1 MVAQPVYPAQAYQ
14 VQAYQPPV
22 PQIMANQVVKP
33 VQANQAST
41 SQAAP
46 TVLNAH
52 GRAFMINANQAQ
64 HNNDVV
70 NGTFLVNNVYA
81 SILFDTGADMS
92 FVSFDF
98 EPMLS
103 SSRSKPENSF
113 TVEVANGKTIS
124 INSVIRGCTLNLND
138 YDFSIDLIPM
148 KFESFDIIVGMDWL
162 AQNRAKIVYFEK
174 YIRIPLDDDRILR
187 IFGEKRSKGLKLM
200 SCTQAQ
206 KYLRKKYVAFLA
218 NVVEKKPEKKT
229 IKDILVVRNFPEVF
243 PNDVSGLPPTDE
255 VEFCID
261 LVPDANPVAKAPYR
275 LAPMEMQELV
285 SQLQELSSKGVHSP
299 KFVTLGSTCSFR

>member
-1 MVAQPVYPAQAYQ
+1 MIAQPVYSAQAYQ

-22 PQIMANQVVKP
+22 PQIMENQAVQS

-46 TVLNAH
+46 AVPNARE
-52 GRAFMINANQAQ
+52 RAFVINAYQAQ

-70 NGTFLVNNVYA
+70 NGTFMVNNVYA

-103 SSRSKPENSF
+103 SSRSKLGNSF

-124 INSVIRGCTLNLND
+124 NDSVIRGYTLNLND
-138 YDFSIDLIPM
+138 YDISIDLIPM
-148 KFESFDIIVGMDWL
+148 QLGSFDIIVSMDWL
-162 AQNRAKIVYFEK
+162 AQHHVEIVCFEK
-174 YIRIPLDDDRILR
+174 YIRIPLDDGRILR
-187 IFGEKRSKGLKLM
+187 IFSEKPSKGLKFM

-206 KYLRKKYVAFLA
+206 IYLRKKYKAFLST
-218 NVVEKKPEKKT
+218 VVEKKSEKKA
-229 IKDILVVRNFPEVF
+229 IKDIPMVRDFPKVF
-243 PNDVSGLPPTDE
+243 PGDVSGLPPTHE
-255 VEFCID
+255 VEFRID
-261 LVPDANPVAKAPYR
+261 LVPSANPVAKAPYR
-275 LAPMEMQELV
+275 LAPSKMQELA
-285 SQLQELSSKGVHSP
+285 SQLQELSSKGFIRPSSSP
-299 KFVTLGSTCSFR
+299 